1 MKCEKLFDIIDSLNE
16 QYIDIWEDVCN
27 IESQTADKA
36 GVDEVGRYL
45 IRLAEKHGW
54 KVEVIPMERAGDA
67 VCITMNP
74 DAKGEPVSL
83 SGHLDTVHPKGLFGY
98 PPVKREEDKI
108 IGPGVV
114 DCKGGVVAGF
124 MAMDA
129 LERIGYSDRPIQMLL
144 QTDEEVGSRLSERKT
159 INYICEKAKGSVC
172 FLNLEG
178 AGKGKLCLERKGII
192 SFRFDI
198 AGKEAHSS
206 NCAKAGANAIIE
218 AAHKM
223 LELDQIK
230 DDAGLTCNCALI
242 EGGTVLNTVPAHCS
256 FSINV
261 RFANSEQLEWIKN
274 HVREVA
280 AKVYV
285 PGTVTTVST
294 IGLRIAM
301 EYAERNYALLDKINE
316 IFTENGLE
324 TVVAHKGK
332 GGSDAAEVTAS
343 GIPCIDSIGTMG
355 GYIHAPN
362 EYAWLSSLALSAKRI
377 ASIVYCI

>member
-1 MKCEKLFDIIDSLNE
+1 MKCEKLFQIIDELNE
-16 QYIDIWEDVCN
+16 SYIDIWEDVCN

-36 GVDEVGRYL
+36 GVDEVGKYF

-54 KVEVIPMERAGDA
+54 KIEVVPMERAGDA

-74 DAKGEPVSL
+74 DAEGAPISL

-98 PPVKREEDKI
+98 PPVKREEEKI

-129 LERIGYSDRPIQMLL
+129 LERIGYTDRPIQMLL
-144 QTDEEVGSRLSERKT
+144 QTDEEVGSRLSERRT
-159 INYICEKAKGSVC
+159 INYICEKAKGSAC

-178 AGKGKLCLERKGII
+178 ASKGKLCLERKGII

-198 AGKEAHSS
+198 EGKEAHSS

-223 LELDQIK
+223 LELDTIK

-261 RFANSEQLEWIKN
+261 RFANSEQLEWIRN
-274 HVREVA
+274 HVQEVA

-285 PGTVTTVST
+285 PGTRTTVST

-316 IFTENGLE
+316 IFAANGLE

-332 GGSDAAEVTAS
+332 GGSDAAEITAS

-355 GYIHAPN
+355 GYVHAPG
-362 EYAWLSSLALSAKRI
+362 EYAHLSSLALSAKRVG
-377 ASIVYCI
+377 AIVYCI

>member
-1 MKCEKLFDIIDSLNE
+1 MKCEKLFEIIDSLNDR
-16 QYIDIWEDVCN
+16 YVDVWEDVCN
-27 IESQTADKA
+27 IESQTIDKA
-36 GVDEVGRYL
+36 GVDEGGRYF
-45 IRLAEKHGW
+45 IALAKEHGW
-54 KVEVIPMERAGDA
+54 RIEVVPMEKAGDA

-74 DAKGEPVSL
+74 DAAGAPISL

-129 LERIGYSDRPIQMLL
+129 LERVGFSARPVQMLL
-144 QTDEEVGSRLSERKT
+144 QTDEEVGSRLSGRKT
-159 INYICEKAKGSVC
+159 INYICEKAKGSVA

-178 AGKGKLCLERKGII
+178 ANQGKLCLERKGII

-198 AGKEAHSS
+198 EGREAHSS
-206 NCAKAGANAIIE
+206 NCAKQGANAIVE

-223 LELDQIK
+223 IELDQIK

-261 RFANSEQLEWIKN
+261 RFANREQLEWIRR
-274 HVREVA
+274 HVQEVA
-280 AKVYV
+280 DKVYV
-285 PGTVTTVST
+285 PGTRTTVST

-301 EYAERNYALLDKINE
+301 EYAERNYALLDTMNKI
-316 IFTENGLE
+316 FAENGLS
-324 TVVAHKGK
+324 TLAPHKGK
-332 GGSDAAEVTAS
+332 GGSDAAEVTES
-343 GIPCIDSIGTMG
+343 GTPCIDSIGTMG

-362 EYAWLSSLALSAKRI
+362 EYAWISSLAESAKRI
-377 ASIVYCI
+377 AAVVYCI

>member
-1 MKCEKLFDIIDSLNE
+1 MKCEKLFQIIDELNE
-16 QYIDIWEDVCN
+16 SYIDIWEDVCN

-36 GVDEVGRYL
+36 GVDEVGKYF

-54 KVEVIPMERAGDA
+54 KIEVVPMERAGDA

-74 DAKGEPVSL
+74 DAEGAPISL

-98 PPVKREEDKI
+98 PPVKREEEKI

-129 LERIGYSDRPIQMLL
+129 LERIGYTDRPIQMLL
-144 QTDEEVGSRLSERKT
+144 QTDEEVGSRLSERRT
-159 INYICEKAKGSVC
+159 INYICEKAKGSAC

-178 AGKGKLCLERKGII
+178 ASKGKLCLERKGII

-198 AGKEAHSS
+198 EGKEAHSS

-223 LELDQIK
+223 LELDTIK

-261 RFANSEQLEWIKN
+261 RFANSEQLEWIRN
-274 HVREVA
+274 HVQEVA

-285 PGTVTTVST
+285 PGTHTTVST

-316 IFTENGLE
+316 IFAANGLE

-332 GGSDAAEVTAS
+332 GGSDAAEITAS

-355 GYIHAPN
+355 GYVHAPG
-362 EYAWLSSLALSAKRI
+362 EYARLSSLALSAKRVG
-377 ASIVYCI
+377 AIVYCI